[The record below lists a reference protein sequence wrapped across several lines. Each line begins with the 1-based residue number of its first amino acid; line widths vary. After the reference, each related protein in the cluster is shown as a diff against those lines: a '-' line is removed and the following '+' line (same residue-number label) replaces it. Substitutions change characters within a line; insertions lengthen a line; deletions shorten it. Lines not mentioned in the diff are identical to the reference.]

1 MREARL
7 DYLGQG
13 RGPRATGGKAIH
25 RAWELKT
32 NLPDKDLDELLRQIR
47 REWSSTS
54 SKKVGEPRRRHRY
67 PRTLWWSLGP
77 LKKLG
82 RQARNIF
89 GLAESGQAT
98 IYIPV
103 LSFVEIAE
111 AMRRGAFPGA
121 PAFSRWTAQVLASS
135 NFLAADLTADVIV
148 EAESLYSIPERG
160 DRLIAATAVH
170 LGYPLITRDPPHERI
185 RLKTIW

>member
-1 MREARL
+1 MSRIAVTDTHAL
-7 DYLGQG
+7 
-13 RGPRATGGKAIH
+13 
-25 RAWELKT
+25 
-32 NLPDKDLDELLRQIR
+32 
-47 REWSSTS
+47 
-54 SKKVGEPRRRHRY
+54 
-67 PRTLWWSLGP
+67 LWWSLGP

-89 GLAESGQAT
+89 SLAESGQAT

-103 LSFVEIAE
+103 LAFVEIAE

-148 EAESLYSIPERG
+148 EADSLYSIPERG

-170 LGYPLITRDPPHERI
+170 LGYPLITRDPAFTRCTPDRLVTRLWGSSCSAALALTAEHLFAAPALHKARRPEGI
-185 RLKTIW
+185 RVGGWLAACCWG

>member
-1 MREARL
+1 MEFDL
-7 DYLGQG
+7 EQEG
-13 RGPRATGGKAIH
+13 RVSRVAVTDTHA
-25 RAWELKT
+25 L
-32 NLPDKDLDELLRQIR
+32 
-47 REWSSTS
+47 
-54 SKKVGEPRRRHRY
+54 
-67 PRTLWWSLGP
+67 LWWSLGP

-89 GLAESGQAT
+89 TLAESGQAT

-103 LSFVEIAE
+103 LAFVEIAE

-121 PAFSRWTAQVLASS
+121 PAFSRWTAQVLAAS

-148 EAESLYSIPERG
+148 EADSLYSIPERG

-170 LGYPLITRDPPHERI
+170 LGYPLITRDPTLTNVYG
-185 RLKTIW
+185 LKTIW